1 MDTVRFGRLQPMDAW
16 PPSRP
21 RGSSLGE
28 RNPGGIDTP
37 LALAIHP
44 YSNSRA
50 DEIRTPP
57 SSYFSSGSRAPRAS
71 TSHLISL
78 RLSDELMRRLAEVGN
93 DEGLAM
99 SDTIRLVL
107 EHGLGATRNP

>member
-1 MDTVRFGRLQPMDAW
+1 M
-16 PPSRP
+16 
-21 RGSSLGE
+21 
-28 RNPGGIDTP
+28 
-37 LALAIHP
+37 
-44 YSNSRA
+44 

-93 DEGLAM
+93 HEGLAM
-99 SDTIRLVL
+99 GDTIRLVL
-107 EHGLGATRNP
+107 ERGLGAKRNPKTRETAMNDTARPCTSTSYSTAPGECNR

>member
-1 MDTVRFGRLQPMDAW
+1 M
-16 PPSRP
+16 
-21 RGSSLGE
+21 
-28 RNPGGIDTP
+28 
-37 LALAIHP
+37 
-44 YSNSRA
+44 

-71 TSHLISL
+71 TSDFIGP

-107 EHGLGATRNP
+107 DRGLGATRYPKKGRQP

>member
-1 MDTVRFGRLQPMDAW
+1 V
-16 PPSRP
+16 
-21 RGSSLGE
+21 
-28 RNPGGIDTP
+28 
-37 LALAIHP
+37 
-44 YSNSRA
+44 

-57 SSYFSSGSRAPRAS
+57 SSYFPSGSRAPRAS

-78 RLSDELMRRLAEVGN
+78 RLSDELMRRIAEVGN

-107 EHGLGATRNP
+107 EHGLGATRNPKKGRQP

>member
-1 MDTVRFGRLQPMDAW
+1 MFL
-16 PPSRP
+16 S
-21 RGSSLGE
+21 E
-28 RNPGGIDTP
+28 RNLGGIDTS

-44 YSNSRA
+44 YDNSRV

-99 SDTIRLVL
+99 SDTIRSVL
-107 EHGLGATRNP
+107 ERGLGATRKPKRETDMNDTARP